1 MKLEWTA
8 EQLALVGSAPDVE
21 VARQLGVSRMMIGRK
36 RKELGL
42 PPYPVKACGHDRQ
55 TPFEWT
61 EEALAILG
69 TEPDMEVALK
79 LGVSRQAVFRQRKRL
94 GIDAPRSKHRNYKLP
109 DEAVHLL
116 GKVRDVEIAK
126 QFNVPPDVVYS
137 ARKVLN
143 IGAPA
148 KPSFNYDLLLPDL
161 GKASDTEV
169 AAKHNT
175 SYSIVRQARLKHNI
189 PAFKRDGER
198 TWVMHREQ

>member
-36 RKELGL
+36 RKELGR

-61 EEALAILG
+61 EEALAMLG
-69 TEPDMEVALK
+69 TEPDMEVAIK
-79 LGVSRQAVFRQRKRL
+79 LGISRQAVFRQRKSRD
-94 GIDAPRSKHRNYKLP
+94 IDVPRSQHRNYKLP
-109 DEAVHLL
+109 DEAVPLL
-116 GKVRDVEIAK
+116 GVVRDVEIAK

-143 IGAPA
+143 IDAPA
-148 KPSFNYDLLLPDL
+148 KPSFNYDFLLPDL
-161 GKASDTEV
+161 GKAPDTEV
-169 AAKHNT
+169 AAKHKT

-189 PAFKRDGER
+189 AAFKRDGER
-198 TWVMHREQ
+198 TWVMHQEQ